1 MAAATKAS
9 AAMALVTEKPGRSS
23 SAFAGHPPH
32 PSGSTHAA
40 PYTDPTAL
48 SGILKPVFGELQWL
62 LPADC
67 IIQKFVPFSKADAV
81 GKQFEEPLQVKTSWG
96 VTFAGS
102 AGDVMALVAAVPSKT
117 VPAEVKPFL
126 TILNDLVSYSMFD
139 RGPDAGKKAFMATGA
154 YTGKNLSIQLRRI
167 LEMSMLCGQ
176 DGFMEIE
183 SYATNVVAT
192 GRLVVTAASLRTGI
206 LAFLEGAKLD
216 IQDAATTTLIADGA
230 AGDSAGIGVLAVD
243 IDNRRIDLLALPTLA
258 GSATPIVL
266 AGGQKLFLHGANPSV
281 SATANYMEMVGIQ
294 KQISAT
300 TGTIFAIN
308 KATYQAVRGNTVT
321 SVGAISAGGLTTG
334 CAKAINRGFQGEM
347 WCLVSPLTWGEL
359 NARNI
364 AQRVFDS
371 SYKKGGAEVG
381 SDAIKVSGNGVTLD
395 VRSHSMVSDS
405 TYLMFPKDGPKRIG
419 SAYENSSVEGG
430 EEVSTDISFMIP
442 GTGERFVDP
451 VQGYNA
457 VKVECRSDQAIYLP
471 KPAHCVYGSGIT
483 HT

>member
-1 MAAATKAS
+1 M
-9 AAMALVTEKPGRSS
+9 
-23 SAFAGHPPH
+23 
-32 PSGSTHAA
+32 AA
-40 PYTDPTAL
+40 PYTDPSAL
-48 SGILKPVFGELQWL
+48 SGDLKPTFGQLQWL
-62 LPADC
+62 LPYEC
-67 IIQKFVPFSKADAV
+67 HLQKLIPFSRADSV

-102 AGDVMALVAAVPSKT
+102 AGDVMALNPAVPSKT

-139 RGPDAGKKAFMATGA
+139 RGPEAGKKAFIATSI
-154 YTGKNLSIQLRRI
+154 YTAKNLSMQLRRI

-192 GRLVVTAASLRTGI
+192 GRLVVTAPSVRVGI
-206 LAFLEGAKLD
+206 LALLEGAKLD
-216 IQDAATTTLIADGA
+216 FQDAATTTLIADGA
-230 AGDSAGIGVLAVD
+230 AGDSAGCQVLAVD
-243 IDNRRIDLLALPTLA
+243 IDNRRIDLVALPTLA
-258 GSATPIVL
+258 GSGTPIVL
-266 AGGQKLFLHGANPSV
+266 AAGQKLFLHGANPSV

-300 TGTIFAIN
+300 TGTVFAIN
-308 KATYQAVRGNTVT
+308 KATYSANRGNVVT
-321 SVGAISAGGLTTG
+321 SVGALNAGALTTG
-334 CAKAINRGFQGEM
+334 AAKAIGRGLQGEA
-347 WCLVSPLTWGEL
+347 WCFLSPLSWGDL
-359 NARNI
+359 NSRNI

-371 SYKKGGAEVG
+371 SYEPGKAKVGNDSIEVR
-381 SDAIKVSGNGVTLD
+381 GNGVTLD

-405 TYLMFPKDGPKRIG
+405 TYLIIPKDGPKRIG
-419 SAYENSSVEGG
+419 SSYENSSVDGA

-442 GTGERFVDP
+442 GTDSRFIDP

-471 KPAHCVYGSGIT
+471 KVAHCVLGTGIS

>member
-1 MAAATKAS
+1 MA
-9 AAMALVTEKPGRSS
+9 E
-23 SAFAGHPPH
+23 
-32 PSGSTHAA
+32 
-40 PYTDPTAL
+40 YTDPTQL
-48 SGILKPVFGELQWL
+48 SGVLKPVFGELQWL
-62 LPADC
+62 LPEDVLL
-67 IIQKFVPFSKADAV
+67 QKHVPFSRADAV
-81 GKQFEEPLQVKTSWG
+81 GKQFEEVLQVKSSWG

-139 RGPDAGKKAFMATGA
+139 RGPEAGKKAFISTGR
-154 YTGKNLSIQLRRI
+154 YTGKNLAMQLRRI

-183 SYATNVVAT
+183 SYSTATVAT
-192 GRLVVTAASLRTGI
+192 GSITVTAASKRSGI

-216 IQDAATTTLIADGA
+216 IQDAATTTMIANGA
-230 AGDSAGIGVLAVD
+230 AGDSAGIQVLAVD
-243 IDNRRIDLLALPTLA
+243 IDARTIDLVAVPTLA
-258 GSATPIVL
+258 GSGTAIVPV
-266 AGGQKLFLHGANPSV
+266 GGQKLFLHGANLSV
-281 SATANYMEMVGIQ
+281 AATANYMEMVGVQ

-308 KATYQAVRGNTVT
+308 KATYQAVRGNSVT
-321 SVGAISAGGLTTG
+321 NVGAISAGALTTG
-334 CAKAINRGFQGEM
+334 AAKAINRGFQGAL
-347 WCLVSPLTWGEL
+347 WCYVSPLTWGEL
-359 NARNI
+359 NSRNI

-371 SYKKGGAEVG
+371 SYKQGSAAVG
-381 SDAIKVSGNGVTLD
+381 TESILVSSNGVTID

-405 TYLMFPKDGPKRIG
+405 TYLMIPKDGPKRIG
-419 SAYENSSVEGG
+419 SAYENSGESDG

-442 GTGERFVDP
+442 GTNERFVDP

-457 VKVECRSDQAIYLP
+457 VKVECRSDQAVYLP
-471 KPAHCVYGSGIT
+471 KPAHCVFGSGIT

>member
-1 MAAATKAS
+1 MAT
-9 AAMALVTEKPGRSS
+9 
-23 SAFAGHPPH
+23 
-32 PSGSTHAA
+32 
-40 PYTDPTAL
+40 YTDPTAL
-48 SGILKPVFGELQWL
+48 SGVLKPVFGELQWL
-62 LPADC
+62 LPSDC
-67 IIQKFVPFSKADAV
+67 LIQKFVPFSKADAV

-102 AGDVMALVAAVPSKT
+102 AGDVMALSAAVPSKT

-126 TILNDLVSYSMFD
+126 TILGDLVSYSMFD
-139 RGPDAGKKAFMATGA
+139 RGAEAGKKAFESTGR
-154 YTGKNLSIQLRRI
+154 YTGKNLSMQLRRI
-167 LEMSMLCGQ
+167 LEMSMICGQ

-183 SYATNVVAT
+183 SYSTGVVAT
-192 GRLVVTAASLRTGI
+192 GRVVVTAASLRAGI

-216 IQDAATTTLIADGA
+216 IQDSATTTMIANGA
-230 AGDSAGIGVLAVD
+230 AGSPVGIGVLAVD
-243 IDNRRIDLLALPTLA
+243 IDNRRIDFEAVPTLDA
-258 GSATPIVL
+258 SGTPVVPV
-266 AGGQKLFLHGANPSV
+266 AGQKLFLHGANLSV

-308 KATYQAVRGNTVT
+308 KATYQANRGNVVS
-321 SVGAISAGGLTTG
+321 SVGDINAGKLTTG
-334 CAKAINRGFQGEM
+334 AAKAINRGFQGEM
-347 WCLVSPLTWGEL
+347 WCFVSPLTWGEL

-371 SYKKGGAEVG
+371 SYKKGEAQVG

-405 TYLMFPKDGPKRIG
+405 TYIMIPKEGPKRIG
-419 SAYENSSVEGG
+419 SAYENSTVEGG
-430 EEVSTDISFMIP
+430 EEISTDISFMIP
-442 GTGERFVDP
+442 GTTERFVDP

-471 KPAHCVYGSGIT
+471 KVAHCVYGTGIT

>member
-1 MAAATKAS
+1 MT
-9 AAMALVTEKPGRSS
+9 
-23 SAFAGHPPH
+23 
-32 PSGSTHAA
+32 A

-48 SGILKPVFGELQWL
+48 SGDLKPSFGKLQWL
-62 LPADC
+62 LPDDC
-67 IIQKFVPFSKADAV
+67 VIQKLIHFSKADAV

-139 RGPDAGKKAFMATGA
+139 RGPEAGKKAFIGTAQ
-154 YTGKNLSIQLRRI
+154 YTAKNLAMQLRRI

-192 GRLVVTAASLRTGI
+192 GRAVVTAASLRVGI
-206 LAFLEGAKLD
+206 MAFLEGAMLD
-216 IQDAATTTLIADGA
+216 VQDSATTTLIANGA
-230 AGDSAGIGVLAVD
+230 AGDSAGIQVLAVD
-243 IDNRRIDLLALPTLA
+243 IDNRRIDFVALPTLA
-258 GSATPIVL
+258 GSGSAIVL
-266 AGGQKLFLHGANPSV
+266 ASGQKFFLHGANPSV

-308 KATYQAVRGNTVT
+308 KATYQANRGNVIAD
-321 SVGAISAGGLTTG
+321 VGAINAGALTKG
-334 CAKAINRGFQGEM
+334 AAKAAARGLQGPA
-347 WCLVSPLTWGEL
+347 WVFLSPLSWSDL
-359 NARNI
+359 NSRNI
-364 AQRVFDS
+364 AMRVFDD
-371 SYKKGGAEVG
+371 SYAPGEAQVG
-381 SDAIKVSGNGVTLD
+381 SDAIKIASNGVTLD
-395 VRSHSMVSDS
+395 VRSHSMMSDS
-405 TYLMFPKDGPKRIG
+405 TYMIIPKEGPKRIG
-419 SAYENSSVEGG
+419 SAYENSSVEGA

-442 GTGERFVDP
+442 GTQNRFIDP

-457 VKVECRSDQAIYLP
+457 VKVECRSDQAIYIP
-471 KPAHCVYGSGIT
+471 KVAHCVLGTGVT
-483 HT
+483 HA